1 LDSIAVVYLRKSGEA
16 SGNKGIRRRK
26 MNNQLSI
33 TTLTLLL
40 MLFASI
46 ITAQSR
52 VFNIR
57 RYGAPNGDI
66 TNVRSFSINDIDR
79 KMTKYD

>member
-1 LDSIAVVYLRKSGEA
+1 
-16 SGNKGIRRRK
+16 

-40 MLFASI
+40 ILFASNV
-46 ITAQSR
+46 TAQSR

-66 TNVRSFSINDIDR
+66 TNVRSFLINDIECI
-79 KMTKYD
+79 MEKYDG

>member
-1 LDSIAVVYLRKSGEA
+1 
-16 SGNKGIRRRK
+16 

-40 MLFASI
+40 ILFASNV
-46 ITAQSR
+46 TAQSR

-66 TNVRSFSINDIDR
+66 TNVRSFIYIDIDR
-79 KMTKYD
+79 GITKYDR